1 MRIIGFEKLS
11 LVDYDGYASA
21 TLFCGGCNFRC
32 PFCHNG
38 ELVLHDKLYDE
49 YFEEEI
55 FKYLRKR
62 IGLLDGVT
70 ISGGEPTLYKDL
82 PELIKKIKDIG
93 YKVKLDTNGTN
104 PQMLTY
110 LIDNNLLDYVAMDI
124 KSSRIGYSKAI
135 GLKTYP
141 LEVEQSIELLK
152 KSSVDYEFRT
162 TLVSELITK
171 DDICQMRD
179 WLKGAK
185 KLFLQKFVEREE
197 CIQKGLSE
205 VPYTIA
211 LEYKQL
217 FDEVGIPC
225 ELRNY
230 E

>member
-38 ELVLHDKLYDE
+38 ELVLNAKLYDE
-49 YFEEEI
+49 YHEEEI
-55 FKYLRKR
+55 FSYLRKR
-62 IGLLDGVT
+62 TKLLDAVT
-70 ISGGEPTLYKDL
+70 ISGGEPTLYNDL
-82 PELIKKIKDIG
+82 PELITKIKEIG

-104 PQMLTY
+104 PQMLEY

-124 KSSRIGYSKAI
+124 KSSKSNYPQAI
-135 GLKTYP
+135 GLDFFP
-141 LEVEQSIELLK
+141 QSVERSVEILLQGR
-152 KSSVDYEFRT
+152 VEYEFRT
-162 TLVSELITK
+162 TLVSEFITIE
-171 DDICQMRD
+171 DIYRMRE

-185 KLFLQKFVEREE
+185 RLFLQKFIEREG
-197 CIQKGLSE
+197 CIKKGLSE
-205 VPYTIA
+205 VPISCA
-211 LEYKQL
+211 IEYKRL
-217 FDEVGIPC
+217 FEEVDIPC